1 MPARYSLTEMDTVWH
16 WFRQNAGYVV
26 GLSAIVVILRWRHLD
41 QKLRWLGLFI
51 GVSVLGETVSHITA
65 HVLHM
70 NNLYLF
76 HTYTLLEFN
85 AIAWFYKQLF
95 ESFYPRWFVVGLMLF
110 FTAFALLNSLY
121 IQPVT
126 GFHTYALGLECL
138 LIIGLALLL
147 YYQMLAEMKT
157 DRLNTSPVFWINTGF
172 LVYFAG
178 SLFVF
183 MLQNILLA
191 QPNRDLGIVAGTI
204 HRVVLLVLHVFISIG
219 LWLSPARSQ
228 IYR

>member
-1 MPARYSLTEMDTVWH
+1 MDIVWH
-16 WFRQNAGYVV
+16 WVRQNAGYIVLV
-26 GLSAIVVILRWRHLD
+26 SALVALIRWRHLEP
-41 QKLRWLGLFI
+41 KLRYLGLFI
-51 GVSVLGETVSHITA
+51 GVAVLGETVSEITA
-65 HVLHM
+65 HVLHI

-76 HTYTLLEFN
+76 HAYTVLEFN
-85 AIAWFYKQLF
+85 AIAFFYRQLF
-95 ESFYPRWFVVGLMLF
+95 ESFYPRWLVVGLMVF
-110 FTAFALLNSLY
+110 FTAFGLVNSLY

-126 GFHTYALGLECL
+126 GYHTYALGLECL
-138 LIIGLALLL
+138 LIIGLTLML

-157 DRLNTSPVFWINTGF
+157 DRLHTSPVFWINTGF

-191 QPNRDLGIVAGTI
+191 QPNRELGVVAGTI

-228 IYR
+228 TYR